1 MKISLSKVFF
11 LQFCALYI
19 FTILY
24 PRGITLTY
32 SPSADFFTLIYKF
45 CLYFTIAVSM
55 IYIFI
60 KILYQRLHLA
70 SYTFFILQYYIVSIV
85 ITLFLTGTIDSG
97 LQSVFYPICIY
108 LFFNE
113 IQDRVLIIKIS
124 DIFLYC
130 LTLLFFINTLD
141 LMMNFTN
148 IYHITFLGHVQVI
161 SQFGIIAFFISSYY
175 LMIGN
180 RNRKI
185 ALLLQILTVINCL
198 YADVFL
204 SKVIAIFMIIYAL
217 SFNIKRV
224 FWKRGIL
231 ISFLTFII
239 TILILFIDIQGYL
252 IRYLQYFDF
261 TFNGRYQIWRIAYQ
275 KFLDSK
281 IYGYGVFSLQF
292 NLPWQDSGAKGINY
306 AHNQFMQLA
315 IDSGIVGIVSFFIMI
330 FYMMLLTRKIRNF
343 RVASLF
349 LFSYFCLFIVMFIE
363 SVTYY
368 PYYFIILI
376 LQILYERLEQVG
388 EC

>member
-32 SPSADFFTLIYKF
+32 SSSADFFTLIYKF
-45 CLYFTIAVSM
+45 CLYFTIAASM

-97 LQSVFYPICIY
+97 LQTVFYPICIY

-180 RNRKI
+180 RNRKM
-185 ALLLQILTVINCL
+185 ALLLQILTVLNCL

-204 SKVIAIFMIIYAL
+204 SKIIAIFMIIYAL

-239 TILILFIDIQGYL
+239 TILLLFIDIQGYL

-261 TFNGRYQIWRIAYQ
+261 TFNGRYQIWSIAYQ

-281 IYGYGVFSLQF
+281 I
-292 NLPWQDSGAKGINY
+292 A
-306 AHNQFMQLA
+306 
-315 IDSGIVGIVSFFIMI
+315 
-330 FYMMLLTRKIRNF
+330 R
-343 RVASLF
+343 
-349 LFSYFCLFIVMFIE
+349 
-363 SVTYY
+363 
-368 PYYFIILI
+368 
-376 LQILYERLEQVG
+376 
-388 EC
+388 

>member
-124 DIFLYC
+124 DIFLY
-130 LTLLFFINTLD
+130 
-141 LMMNFTN
+141 
-148 IYHITFLGHVQVI
+148 
-161 SQFGIIAFFISSYY
+161 
-175 LMIGN
+175 
-180 RNRKI
+180 
-185 ALLLQILTVINCL
+185 
-198 YADVFL
+198 
-204 SKVIAIFMIIYAL
+204 
-217 SFNIKRV
+217 
-224 FWKRGIL
+224 
-231 ISFLTFII
+231 
-239 TILILFIDIQGYL
+239 
-252 IRYLQYFDF
+252 
-261 TFNGRYQIWRIAYQ
+261 
-275 KFLDSK
+275 
-281 IYGYGVFSLQF
+281 
-292 NLPWQDSGAKGINY
+292 
-306 AHNQFMQLA
+306 
-315 IDSGIVGIVSFFIMI
+315 
-330 FYMMLLTRKIRNF
+330 
-343 RVASLF
+343 
-349 LFSYFCLFIVMFIE
+349 
-363 SVTYY
+363 
-368 PYYFIILI
+368 
-376 LQILYERLEQVG
+376 
-388 EC
+388 